1 MDRYTA
7 QEVARRGKVLYERH
21 IRPEVE
27 HEHEGRFLVMDVES
41 GEYALADDELAAFD
55 LARKKTP
62 EGVLYLIRVGRL
74 AAHRLGAGAPRA
86 SRRR

>member
-27 HEHEGRFLVMDVES
+27 HEGRFLVMDVES
-41 GEYALADDELAAFD
+41 GEYALAD
-55 LARKKTP
+55 P
-62 EGVLYLIRVGRL
+62 
-74 AAHRLGAGAPRA
+74 
-86 SRRR
+86 